1 MDNPNSKEVN
11 LEVNFQDSLNLIE
24 GGLKD
29 PYLGTNNDSNEFYD
43 NINLM
48 NKQQSSQP
56 TELNKAQKENQKNV
70 EKVNKSEIDSKNLTT
85 ESSEKSAET
94 FGLLN
99 VVNTQKESQI
109 SIIQPKP
116 ENIFDLKK
124 SFDGD
129 EKNEE
134 SKPAQTIENIEESK
148 KEFPIQITSHT
159 EDIKLI
165 PKNLQNK
172 VSSSNQKEEKKEV
185 LIPLLRFRKLL
196 EKKTKLSMAK
206 LFKDRPSITDE
217 KFFEVLRVNRRGHL
231 EEEIKIALAEARRKY
246 KKK

>member
-11 LEVNFQDSLNLIE
+11 LEVNFHDSLNLIE
-24 GGLKD
+24 EGLKD
-29 PYLGTNNDSNEFYD
+29 PYLGTNNDSIELVD
-43 NINLM
+43 NINVM
-48 NKQQSSQP
+48 NNQQSSQP
-56 TELNKAQKENQKNV
+56 TELNKAQKENKKND
-70 EKVNKSEIDSKNLTT
+70 EKVNKSENDSKNLTT

-129 EKNEE
+129 EKNGE

-172 VSSSNQKEEKKEV
+172 VSSSNQKEEKK
-185 LIPLLRFRKLL
+185 
-196 EKKTKLSMAK
+196 
-206 LFKDRPSITDE
+206 
-217 KFFEVLRVNRRGHL
+217 KF
-231 EEEIKIALAEARRKY
+231 
-246 KKK
+246 

>member
-1 MDNPNSKEVN
+1 MDNPNSK
-11 LEVNFQDSLNLIE
+11 EVNFQDSLNLIE
-24 GGLKD
+24 EGLKD
-29 PYLGTNNDSNEFYD
+29 PYLGTNNDSIELVD
-43 NINLM
+43 NINVM
-48 NKQQSSQP
+48 NNQQSSQP
-56 TELNKAQKENQKNV
+56 TELNKAQKESQKNV

-94 FGLLN
+94 FRLLN

-129 EKNEE
+129 EKNGE

-148 KEFPIQITSHT
+148 KEFPIQINT

-185 LIPLLRFRKLL
+185 LIPLRRFRKLL
-196 EKKTKLSMAK
+196 EEKTQLNLAK

-231 EEEIKIALAEARRKY
+231 EEEIKIALAEARSKY

>member
-1 MDNPNSKEVN
+1 MDNPNSK
-11 LEVNFQDSLNLIE
+11 EVNFQDSLNLIE
-24 GGLKD
+24 EGLKD
-29 PYLGTNNDSNEFYD
+29 PYLGTNNDSIELVD
-43 NINLM
+43 NINVM
-48 NKQQSSQP
+48 NNQQSSQP
-56 TELNKAQKENQKNV
+56 TELNKAQKESQKNV

-94 FGLLN
+94 FRLLN

-129 EKNEE
+129 EKNGE

-148 KEFPIQITSHT
+148 KEFPIQINT

-185 LIPLLRFRKLL
+185 LIPLRRFRKLL
-196 EKKTKLSMAK
+196 EEKTQLNLAK

-231 EEEIKIALAEARRKY
+231 EEEIKIALAEARGKY

>member
-11 LEVNFQDSLNLIE
+11 LEVNFHDSLNLIE
-24 GGLKD
+24 EGLKD
-29 PYLGTNNDSNEFYD
+29 PYLGTNNDSIELVD
-43 NINLM
+43 NINVM
-48 NKQQSSQP
+48 NNQQSSQP
-56 TELNKAQKENQKNV
+56 TELNKAQKENKKND
-70 EKVNKSEIDSKNLTT
+70 EKVNKSENDSKNLTT

-129 EKNEE
+129 EKNGE

-148 KEFPIQITSHT
+148 KEFPIQINT

-185 LIPLLRFRKLL
+185 LIPLRRFRKLL
-196 EKKTKLSMAK
+196 EEKTQLNLAK

-231 EEEIKIALAEARRKY
+231 EEEIKIALAEARSKY

>member
-1 MDNPNSKEVN
+1 MDNPNSK
-11 LEVNFQDSLNLIE
+11 EVNFQDSLNLIE
-24 GGLKD
+24 EGLKD
-29 PYLGTNNDSNEFYD
+29 PYLGTNNDSIELVD
-43 NINLM
+43 NINVM
-48 NKQQSSQP
+48 NNQQSSQL
-56 TELNKAQKENQKNV
+56 TELNKAQKEKNV

-94 FGLLN
+94 FRLLN

-129 EKNEE
+129 EKNGE

-185 LIPLLRFRKLL
+185 LIPLRRFRKLL
-196 EKKTKLSMAK
+196 EEKTQLNLAK

-231 EEEIKIALAEARRKY
+231 EEEIKIALAEARGKY

>member
-1 MDNPNSKEVN
+1 MDNPNSK
-11 LEVNFQDSLNLIE
+11 EVNFQDSLNLIE
-24 GGLKD
+24 EGLKD
-29 PYLGTNNDSNEFYD
+29 PYLGTNNDSIKLVD
-43 NINLM
+43 NINVM
-48 NKQQSSQP
+48 NNQKSSQP
-56 TELNKAQKENQKNV
+56 TELNKAQKESQKNV

-94 FGLLN
+94 FRLLN

-129 EKNEE
+129 EKNGE

-185 LIPLLRFRKLL
+185 LIPLRRFRKLL
-196 EKKTKLSMAK
+196 EEKTQLNLAK

>member
-11 LEVNFQDSLNLIE
+11 LEVNFHDSLNLIE
-24 GGLKD
+24 EGLKD
-29 PYLGTNNDSNEFYD
+29 PYLGTNNDSIELVD
-43 NINLM
+43 NINVM
-48 NKQQSSQP
+48 NNQQSSQP
-56 TELNKAQKENQKNV
+56 TELNKAQKENKKND
-70 EKVNKSEIDSKNLTT
+70 EKVNKSENDSKNLTT

-185 LIPLLRFRKLL
+185 LIPLRRFRKLL
-196 EKKTKLSMAK
+196 EEKTQLNLAK

-231 EEEIKIALAEARRKY
+231 EEEIKIALAEARGKY